1 MNQIFLARFQI
12 NSPTQKYNDTR
23 IFEIYIGD
31 RHDRDNQLNI
41 VNMIPTQSP
50 LIIELLQPNRNN
62 SQRKACTV
70 SFQPLL
76 SQ

>member
-1 MNQIFLARFQI
+1 MYNVINANSMNQIFLARFQI

-62 SQRKACTV
+62 SQ
-70 SFQPLL
+70 
-76 SQ
+76 